1 MKFGAARVFAQGLV
15 DMHPAKENG
24 LDHAEPRTPETRL
37 RQAFASGAK
46 KFCSSRSSLGFPRRS
61 SGFPWVDY
69 EWLSPEQQ
77 EPAEL
82 FGCSYCCA
90 GSTK

>member
-1 MKFGAARVFAQGLV
+1 VSEFSFGDGSCNRPPVATG
-15 DMHPAKENG
+15 
-24 LDHAEPRTPETRL
+24 AELASLLAPVMRL
-37 RQAFASGAK
+37 S
-46 KFCSSRSSLGFPRRS
+46 
-61 SGFPWVDY
+61 WVDY

-82 FGCSYCCA
+82 FGCSYLWA

>member
-1 MKFGAARVFAQGLV
+1 MLLEKQQQREHRFPRQRTDQGLKLTGADNGAAVQTDAGQSAG
-15 DMHPAKENG
+15 
-24 LDHAEPRTPETRL
+24 HAVL
-37 RQAFASGAK
+37 Q
-46 KFCSSRSSLGFPRRS
+46 RS
-61 SGFPWVDY
+61 WVDY

-82 FGCSYCCA
+82 FGCSYFWA